1 MKMKKY
7 LYETQDFLK
16 QAYEKGGYFCTHGWL
31 AQVLFSQA
39 QNCFYFVKIA
49 KKTKKAP
56 YGFAKRGYI
65 NTLDEC
71 TAKRWI
77 AEGLKNGHVCGC

>member
-1 MKMKKY
+1 MKKY

-16 QAYEKGGYFCTHGWL
+16 GVYEKSGFFCSHSFI
-31 AQVLFSQA
+31 AQVFYSQA
-39 QNCFYFVKIA
+39 SEQYYFLKIA

-56 YGFAKRGYI
+56 CGFSKRGYL
-65 NTLDEC
+65 NTIDFC

-77 AEGLKNGHVCGC
+77 AEGVQNGTVSGLC